1 MNSEPVYRA
10 HGERNS
16 ITDVP
21 GIQVGNYTDLE
32 VLSGLTVI
40 IPDDRCVAG
49 VDVRGGAPGTRETD
63 LLKPVNH
70 VDKVDAVMLSGGSAF
85 GLSNADGVMR
95 YLEEEGRG
103 YPARDGIK
111 VPIVPSAII
120 FDLYRGEKRGRL
132 PLDSGYQACKSLSLD
147 LKQGNVGAGTGAMA
161 GGIKGGLGT
170 ASEVLSNGV
179 TVGAITAVNSAGY
192 IADPRSGGLY
202 ARNLELEGEFGDVPG
217 LPVQGNM
224 LSPLSA
230 RLGENTVIGIVATDA
245 ALSKTEVTKV
255 AQMAQDGVARA
266 VSPAHT
272 LFDGD
277 TIFALSTGG
286 KETNGNRGSLVSLIG
301 AVAADVFSR
310 AIIHGILNASS
321 VNGLVSYRDHFLGSL
336 A

>member
-1 MNSEPVYRA
+1 MNGEPVLRV

-21 GIQVGNYTDLE
+21 GIQVGNYTDLD

-63 LLKPVNH
+63 LLNPVNH
-70 VDKVDAVMLSGGSAF
+70 VDKIDAVLLSGGSAF

-120 FDLYRGEKRGRL
+120 FDLYRGEKRGRMSL
-132 PLDSGYQACKSLSLD
+132 ESGYQACMSLSVD
-147 LKQGNVGAGTGAMA
+147 LKQGNVGAGTGAIA

-170 ASEVLSNGV
+170 ASEVLSSGV
-179 TVGAITAVNSAGY
+179 TVGAVAVVNSAGY
-192 IADPRSGGLY
+192 TTDPTCGGFY
-202 ARNLELEGEFGDVPG
+202 ARNLELGGEFGN
-217 LPVQGNM
+217 LPELPIKGNV

-230 RLGENTVIGIVATDA
+230 RLGENTVIGVVATDTS
-245 ALSKTEVTKV
+245 LSKTEVTKV

-272 LFDGD
+272 MFDGD

-310 AIIHGILNASS
+310 AIIHGVINASTA
-321 VNGLVSYRDHFLGSL
+321 NGIVSYRDKFQNP
-336 A
+336 